1 MKTLSLTVSSFVSTS
16 FCLFILGDLTTF
28 WDSLSGGPPSVW
40 CEIDLEP
47 DTKKSSHFTLQYMVL
62 NVLILMFDKINMSV
76 LVFYRCIFK
85 LSTSLSWMS
94 LPLVFWWFQ
103 GVSKEISAM
112 KWVYGDASTQ
122 LKGIS
127 HLRKY
132 MGKEQIQILSAFSRA
147 FLFLQSSQ

>member
-103 GVSKEISAM
+103 GVSKEISGM
-112 KWVYGDASTQ
+112 KWV
-122 LKGIS
+122 KNP
-127 HLRKY
+127 
-132 MGKEQIQILSAFSRA
+132 SRGSGWDRCD
-147 FLFLQSSQ
+147 LQRRNFRWAWWCQ